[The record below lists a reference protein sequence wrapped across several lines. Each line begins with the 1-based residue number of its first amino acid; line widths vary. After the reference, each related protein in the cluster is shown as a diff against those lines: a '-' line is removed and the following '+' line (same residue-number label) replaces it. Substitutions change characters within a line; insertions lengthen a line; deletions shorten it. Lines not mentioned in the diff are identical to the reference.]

1 MISINSNL
9 SSLIVRS
16 NLAASTNGLN
26 QAIERMTTG
35 FKINHAKDNAANYG
49 IVTDMSTEISSLE
62 VAEDNASMALDLLS
76 TADSTLELVN
86 SHLQRIRDLAV
97 AASNDTYSKESR
109 DAVQAEID
117 ARKAEIERIID
128 NTEYNDIKLFDSL
141 NKMADEAAGI
151 SLYSDVAA
159 ESDTTF
165 EQLGIFSG
173 SINIYDSQGKQIE
186 SYSVSEGDTLG
197 DFINVLKS
205 NGFDAE
211 IQDGVI
217 SLSSFAGNYIE
228 GSLAD
233 SLGISKESTTV
244 IQSTSSSSTLTLGNT
259 VSTTA
264 DVSSTLADMG
274 ISNTSYIVMDS
285 SNNAVK
291 TVSVSSTDSIND
303 LITSLGSNSIT
314 ATMTNGVLSF
324 TSASDYTITGELAN
338 IFGIT
343 QQVKS
348 VEEVYTQTINLP
360 YSSTQPTLSN
370 TTGVNTVTTGQF
382 MQSVNRI
389 DTSTIRS
396 FSTATEEEIRGATP
410 ITLKISTSEEL
421 EQFTSM
427 DFYKWNDP
435 DYSGR
440 NCTIIL
446 ANDIDMRGIDHD
458 GGRNFSGTFDG
469 NGYVISNLSGISGL
483 FDELG
488 GGYDRPTATIK
499 NLGLVNVNFTVGATG
514 ALADYADH
522 ANIYNCFVTGN
533 FNSSDYYRAAGLIG
547 YCADSVNI
555 SNCYADVVITGLA
568 KESSEYTRHV
578 AIGGLVGEW
587 CGSDGSLSD
596 SYAKGSININTSFN
610 VFESVMFGGIVGNIG
625 LVDSYYDYVNVSI
638 SNVSSFMTINTNKDT
653 DVVGGIVGGFC
664 PGANASI
671 SNVYFGGTFSGTNAY
686 NAGSII
692 GICDNNISISQIN
705 TTWTSNPIVACW
717 ESPNLT
723 LDTKLYD
730 IGITAGYLM
739 LDYENRSGPMEFVPI
754 NNSMTIGE
762 LFNQLEGYG
771 FEGRIVDRNNIS
783 FINNGIYTVYDGG
796 NPSTQSNLCFIVSAK
811 EHTQITIYSNTTSS
825 SLSQNVTQTITTA
838 STLGSLN
845 GYSNGNGEL
854 VINKDGKAYATVTLS
869 STDTISELFSKL
881 SGHGITGTLQNGQIS
896 FTAQGNVTLESVS
909 GGSNLIGALH
919 LGNETQAKE
928 INYHNSDSNY
938 LSYSNSS
945 SGGNPGGGS
954 QPGGGGNNPDGG
966 NDRPSYNGGIIFNV
980 IAGNPLDSIAID
992 LSFDFTLDLDVSTAE
1007 SSRLGLNNIDNA
1019 ITQIS
1024 AKQTEIGAIQN
1035 RFESVLDEIST
1046 RYENLVSSRSTLRDA
1061 DIAEVS
1067 SEYIR
1072 NQILQQASATLLATA
1087 NQTPSIALQLL

>member
-16 NLAASTNGLN
+16 NLVASANGLN

-97 AASNDTYSKESR
+97 AASNGTYSKESR

-141 NKMADEAAGI
+141 NKMADEAADI

-217 SLSSFAGNYIE
+217 SLSSSAGNYIE

-274 ISNTSYIVMDS
+274 FSNTSYIVMDS
-285 SNNAVK
+285 NNNAVK

-314 ATMTNGVLSF
+314 ATMTNGVLSL

-360 YSSTQPTLSN
+360 YSSIQPTLSN

-382 MQSVNRI
+382 MQPVNRI

-396 FSTATEEEIRGATP
+396 FSTATEEEICGDTP
-410 ITLKISTSEEL
+410 VTFKISTSEEL
-421 EQFTSM
+421 EEFAR
-427 DFYKWNDP
+427 FG
-435 DYSGR
+435 DYYDSQDR
-440 NCTIIL
+440 NYSAKNCTIIL
-446 ANDIDMRGIDHD
+446 ANNIDMSGIDHWA
-458 GGRNFSGTFDG
+458 GSHHFAGIFDG
-469 NGYVISNLSGISGL
+469 NGYVISNLTGDDGL
-483 FDELG
+483 FGTE
-488 GGYDRPTATIK
+488 YHSITIK
-499 NLGLVNVNFTVGATG
+499 NLGLVNVNLKSENYTDSVGGLLDSAG
-514 ALADYADH
+514 ASD
-522 ANIYNCFVTGN
+522 IKIENCFVTGK
-533 FNSSDYYRAAGLIG
+533 FVGQSYQIGGLVAKCYSDGLT
-547 YCADSVNI
+547 I
-555 SNCYADVVITGLA
+555 SNCYTDITIEQLMPTFGVT
-568 KESSEYTRHV
+568 STS
-578 AIGGLVGEW
+578 IGGLVGSLEGENETITN
-587 CGSDGSLSD
+587 CFTRGDYSYSGSRNVGTNFGGLV
-596 SYAKGSININTSFN
+596 GSIDGNHIN
-610 VFESVMFGGIVGNIG
+610 V
-625 LVDSYYDYVNVSI
+625 
-638 SNVSSFMTINTNKDT
+638 SNVSSYMAINTNNGEAI
-653 DVVGGIVGGFC
+653 GGILGVIGLSSEGVT
-664 PGANASI
+664 I
-671 SNVYFGGTFSGTNAY
+671 SNTYFGGNFTGSNAY
-686 NAGSII
+686 NAGSIV
-692 GICDNNISISQIN
+692 GICSNNVFMSQIN
-705 TTWTSNPIVACW
+705 TTWTSNPVVASW
-717 ESPNLT
+717 KYNNLT
-723 LDTKLYD
+723 LENTLADA
-730 IGITAGYLM
+730 GITTGYLLLET
-739 LDYENRSGPMEFVPI
+739 LDKSSTVNYSI
-754 NNSMTIGE
+754 NSTMTIGE
-762 LFNQLEGYG
+762 FFSQLATYGIEGK
-771 FEGRIVDRNNIS
+771 FVDRNNIVLVNKGNYNIFLDS
-783 FINNGIYTVYDGG
+783 YPIVFSNIY
-796 NPSTQSNLCFIVSAK
+796 NAISTPVFMTS
-811 EHTQITIYSNTTSS
+811 TIYSNTTSS

-854 VINKDGKAYATVTLS
+854 VINKDGKAYTTVTLS

-909 GGSNLIGALH
+909 DGSNLIAALH
-919 LGNETQAKE
+919 LGDETQAKE

-954 QPGGGGNNPDGG
+954 QPGGGGNNPGGG

-1035 RFESVLDEIST
+1035 RLESVLDEIST